1 MKFKEYR
8 EKQNKI
14 KEELN
19 RKKNLIEEKVK
30 EEENNLF
37 NDKQYTNMQVELEE
51 KRKIIEKLRNKLKYL
66 DSEIRDMR
74 YENERDRE
82 DFTNAIKEMLKE
94 NKLFQ
99 GMIKIILSEGEI
111 KRITE
116 LSKWNEDN
124 EEWKIQPFS
133 FKDKALKLPTLKNH
147 QGKIT

>member
-1 MKFKEYR
+1 M
-8 EKQNKI
+8 
-14 KEELN
+14 N
-19 RKKNLIEEKVK
+19 RKKNIIEEKVK

-37 NDKQYTNMQVELEE
+37 NDKQYTNLQVEIEE
-51 KRKIIEKLRNKLKYL
+51 KSKIIEKLRNKLKYL
-66 DSEIRDMR
+66 DSEIRDLR

-116 LSKWNEDN
+116 LSKWNEEN

-147 QGKIT
+147 QGIIT